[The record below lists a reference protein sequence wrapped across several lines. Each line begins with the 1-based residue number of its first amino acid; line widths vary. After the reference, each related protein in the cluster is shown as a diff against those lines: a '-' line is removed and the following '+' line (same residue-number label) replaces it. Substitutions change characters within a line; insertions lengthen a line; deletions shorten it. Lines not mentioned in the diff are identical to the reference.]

1 MGKITLTNIAEEL
14 AIRSGL
20 DKEAADSFVRAFIN
34 TVERGLETDHLV
46 KVKGLGTFKLMEMN
60 DRSSVDVNSGER
72 ITIKGYTKVSF
83 TPDSSMKEF
92 VNRPFAHFEPTEL
105 NEGYPEE
112 ELVEDSAEETAQ
124 EIVEEVLPEESL
136 EEATEMVA
144 EKAIEETAEEASTTI
159 AEATDVVATDTPLEQ
174 QSLEEAFEETQEEV
188 TNEELELE
196 ENICDA
202 PQPIE
207 QEPVSTNNEH
217 VETEQMELKEQPV
230 PEVVPQGEHSR
241 RGRWLLALLLVALV
255 GGGYYYITMGEEETQ
270 ETGVGFD
277 EHGHIAV
284 NPNLEEELGAEW
296 GDLSPKKSEPSV
308 IDSTRKD
315 TVAVVVPADTIAQ
328 SKPNSIM
335 VDESV
340 KVEPVPAPTLA
351 AQGTDLSAR
360 PDTLVI
366 VPSLASKDIKDITP
380 ADTCDY
386 LILGTQTTHKL
397 RNGET
402 LIMLSRKYYGDKRLW
417 PYIVKHNGITD
428 FNKVAIGMSVSIPE
442 LQPAK

>member
-112 ELVEDSAEETAQ
+112 ELVEDSAEEITQ

-136 EEATEMVA
+136 EEATEKVA

-159 AEATDVVATDTPLEQ
+159 AEATNVVLTDTPLEQ

-188 TNEELELE
+188 TSKELELE

-207 QEPVSTNNEH
+207 QEPVSTNNEP

-255 GGGYYYITMGEEETQ
+255 GGGYYYITMGEEGTQ

-340 KVEPVPAPTLA
+340 KVESVPAPTLA
-351 AQGTDLSAR
+351 AQGIDLSAR

-428 FNKVAIGMSVSIPE
+428 FNKVAIGMPVSIPE

>member
-14 AIRSGL
+14 AVRSGL
-20 DKEAADSFVRAFIN
+20 DKETADSFVRAFVATI
-34 TVERGLETDHLV
+34 EKGLDADHLV
-46 KVKGLGTFKLMEMN
+46 KIKGLGTFKLMDMN

-92 VNRPFAHFEPTEL
+92 INRPFAHFEPTEL

-112 ELVEDSAEETAQ
+112 ELVEDSAEETTQ

-144 EKAIEETAEEASTTI
+144 EEAIEETAEEASTTI
-159 AEATDVVATDTPLEQ
+159 AEATDVVPTDTPLEQ

-188 TNEELELE
+188 TSKELELE

-202 PQPIE
+202 PQPVE
-207 QEPVSTNNEH
+207 QEPILTNNEP

-255 GGGYYYITMGEEETQ
+255 GGGYYYITMGEEGTQ

-308 IDSTRKD
+308 VDSTRKD

>member
-112 ELVEDSAEETAQ
+112 ELVEDSAEETTQ

-144 EKAIEETAEEASTTI
+144 EEAIEETAEEASTTI
-159 AEATDVVATDTPLEQ
+159 AEATDVVPTDTPLEQ

-188 TNEELELE
+188 TSKELELE

-202 PQPIE
+202 PQPVE
-207 QEPVSTNNEH
+207 QEPISTNNEP

-255 GGGYYYITMGEEETQ
+255 GGGYYYITMGEEGTQ

-417 PYIVKHNGITD
+417 PYIVKHNVITD

>member
-112 ELVEDSAEETAQ
+112 ELVEDSAEETTQ

-136 EEATEMVA
+136 EEATEKVA
-144 EKAIEETAEEASTTI
+144 EKAIEETAEEDSTTI
-159 AEATDVVATDTPLEQ
+159 AEATDVVPTDIP
-174 QSLEEAFEETQEEV
+174 LEEAFEETQEEV

-207 QEPVSTNNEH
+207 QEPVSTNNEP

-255 GGGYYYITMGEEETQ
+255 GGGYYYITMGEEGTQ

-417 PYIVKHNGITD
+417 PYIVKHNDITD

>member
-1 MGKITLTNIAEEL
+1 
-14 AIRSGL
+14 
-20 DKEAADSFVRAFIN
+20 
-34 TVERGLETDHLV
+34 
-46 KVKGLGTFKLMEMN
+46 
-60 DRSSVDVNSGER
+60 
-72 ITIKGYTKVSF
+72 
-83 TPDSSMKEF
+83 
-92 VNRPFAHFEPTEL
+92 
-105 NEGYPEE
+105 
-112 ELVEDSAEETAQ
+112 
-124 EIVEEVLPEESL
+124 
-136 EEATEMVA
+136 
-144 EKAIEETAEEASTTI
+144 
-159 AEATDVVATDTPLEQ
+159 
-174 QSLEEAFEETQEEV
+174 
-188 TNEELELE
+188 
-196 ENICDA
+196 
-202 PQPIE
+202 
-207 QEPVSTNNEH
+207 
-217 VETEQMELKEQPV
+217 MELKEQPV

-296 GDLSPKKSEPSV
+296 GDLSPKKSELSV